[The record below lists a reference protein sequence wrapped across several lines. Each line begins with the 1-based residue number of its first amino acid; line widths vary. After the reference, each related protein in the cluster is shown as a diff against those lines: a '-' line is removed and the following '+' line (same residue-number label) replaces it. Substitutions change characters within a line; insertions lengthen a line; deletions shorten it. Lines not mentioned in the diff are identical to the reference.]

1 MRIFSFLMA
10 ISLICC
16 NGISQKPTNSSAIS
30 HTLSIDTSARMVCT
44 RFNCPDSFARKYSD
58 SGSFAFYLSHLPL
71 KAASARVHNFD
82 GSLKQNEAAYAAVV
96 DMPISPKDLQQ
107 CADAVMRLRGEYL
120 FNQKAYDKIGFRFLG
135 DGKIHSYVNYAG
147 TDRSYTVFRKYM
159 DHVFTYANTASLHA
173 QLHPAKFYT
182 LQIGDVLIQKGNPYG
197 HAVIVVDVCYN
208 SDGDKQF
215 LLAQSYMPAQET
227 QILRHPGTAS
237 CWYKAGQSEKIY
249 TPEWTFDTTDLRRW

>member
-16 NGISQKPTNSSAIS
+16 NGISQKTTNSSAIS
-30 HTLSIDTSARMVCT
+30 PVQSIDTSARLVCT
-44 RFNCPDSFARKYSD
+44 RFICPDSFSRKTAD
-58 SGSFAFYLSHLPL
+58 SSSFAFYLSHLPL
-71 KAASARVHNFD
+71 KPSSARVHNFD

-120 FNQKAYDKIGFRFLG
+120 YNQKAFDKIGFRFLG
-135 DGKIHSYVNYAG
+135 DGKIHSYLSYAG
-147 TDRSYTVFRKYM
+147 TDRSYNTFRKYM

-173 QLHPAKFYT
+173 QLQPVKFYT

-197 HAVIVVDVCYN
+197 HAVIVVDLCYGH
-208 SDGDKQF
+208 DGEKKF

-227 QILRHPGTAS
+227 QVLRQPSNES
-237 CWYKAGQSEKIY
+237 CWYSSKNSGEIR